1 LPEIS
6 NPFFT
11 ETTYLMELLLGRN
24 VTYLTLYKVFVFL
37 YVDWKSRM
45 VATSGQHLPLTLIGK
60 NVWETYSS

>member
-1 LPEIS
+1 LRIIGLLEIKKS
-6 NPFFT
+6 INKIKKNI
-11 ETTYLMELLLGRN
+11 L
-24 VTYLTLYKVFVFL
+24 L